1 MKKLSCLF
9 ALLMLS
15 MLIFGCAVSE
25 DDLISGLSDRCTLH
39 SGYDTERP
47 LTEQQISLLLS
58 AGFSMPTGGSQQSLH
73 FYVVQDRETM
83 RAMRGG
89 NPYSQALESAPC
101 VIVIAGDMRK
111 ALYPELQEM
120 DAGLAAGAILAQA
133 SETGLSTCVLSISPQ
148 AERIESV
155 MNALSMEP
163 SLMPILMIA
172 AGYPADDAYSSA
184 SVDGWDDSR
193 VHWARK

>member
-1 MKKLSCLF
+1 
-9 ALLMLS
+9 
-15 MLIFGCAVSE
+15 
-25 DDLISGLSDRCTLH
+25 
-39 SGYDTERP
+39 
-47 LTEQQISLLLS
+47 
-58 AGFSMPTGGSQQSLH
+58 
-73 FYVVQDRETM
+73 M
-83 RAMRGG
+83 RAMQGG

-172 AGYPADDAYSSA
+172 AGYPAEDAYSSA